1 MRLHGGQALGV
12 TRDLSSWF
20 NPGLASRL
28 PLLLPV
34 FHSVVSTSG
43 HTLGGRVRG
52 TRRVFLALCDSQ
64 LLSAR
69 SKTMS
74 RVAQGRHQNTHF
86 H

>member
-34 FHSVVSTSG
+34 FHSWFPPLDTRWEAGFVA
-43 HTLGGRVRG
+43 LGEC
-52 TRRVFLALCDSQ
+52 F
-64 LLSAR
+64 LLSVIHNCYQQEVR
-69 SKTMS
+69 P
-74 RVAQGRHQNTHF
+74 
-86 H
+86 